1 MFKNTISIIGKRNF
15 FNLLKFIPLIFVI
28 SFLDILG
35 ITSLIPV
42 LQFLSGQEISYFNY
56 NLNNIFDNFDK
67 SKILY
72 MFLIFIFLI
81 NIFRFILALLNNYFF
96 NKVTLEIQISMQ
108 KKILQDYLFGS
119 WFQNLDKNT
128 SEKIRDVDQE
138 TSILKSN
145 IILPVFSIISD
156 ILIILIMLIFLFFHI
171 DFETLLI
178 VFVAGVI
185 CFLFFVFNKKRIT
198 NYGKFRRKYEKK
210 RFEKILEIINGIR
223 EIKFFSF
230 GDKIIQEFLKV
241 SNDLKSIYLKQ
252 GVLLIMPKN
261 ILEITV
267 LVLLITL
274 IIFFYNSGMP
284 FELIISS
291 LAVYVIATYK
301 IIPSFYKIMINL
313 QSINFA
319 SPTVDSL
326 LNVIQ
331 KKYDT
336 ENLRKIKINNFKT
349 ISYKSINFRYPN
361 SSKKIIT
368 NFNFTLKK
376 NSSVAIL
383 GDSGVGKSTL
393 IDLITG
399 LIKPDE
405 GKILIDDKETE
416 IFFSNLKDK
425 IGIVTQKLYLF
436 EASVKDNITFFQEE
450 KFTDIS
456 RLFDCLNKVNLKRFA
471 NQKDIENIIKE
482 DGKNL
487 SGGER
492 QRIGLARCLYQN
504 REIII
509 LDEPTNNLDKKSED
523 KFFETLMEIKNDKT
537 ILIVTHDN
545 RLSKF
550 CDQKILIGK
559 NHNLVEENKL

>member
-1 MFKNTISIIGKRNF
+1 MFKNTIKIIGKKNF
-15 FNLLKFIPLIFVI
+15 LTLIKFIPLIFVI
-28 SFLDILG
+28 SLLEVVG

-42 LQFLSGQEISYFNY
+42 LQFLSGQEIIYFNF
-56 NLNNIFDNFDK
+56 NFNNIVDHFDK

-72 MFLIFIFLI
+72 FFLIFIFLI
-81 NIFRFILALLNNYFF
+81 NLFRFILAILNNYFF
-96 NKVTLEIQISMQ
+96 NKATLEIQISMQ
-108 KKILQDYLFGS
+108 KKILQDFLFGS
-119 WFQNLDKNT
+119 WFQNLYKNT
-128 SEKIRDVDQE
+128 SEKLRDVDTE
-138 TSILKSN
+138 TAILKNN

-156 ILIILIMLIFLFFHI
+156 LLIIIIMMFFLFFHTDI
-171 DFETLLI
+171 ETLLI
-178 VFVAGVI
+178 IFVAGLI
-185 CFLFFVFNKKRIT
+185 CFMFFVINKKRLT

-230 GDKIIQEFLKV
+230 GDKIIKEFLKV
-241 SNDLKSIYLKQ
+241 SNDLKNIYLKQ

-267 LVLLITL
+267 LILLISL
-274 IIFFYNSGMP
+274 IIFFYNSGMS
-284 FELIISS
+284 FELIIGS

-301 IIPSFYKIMINL
+301 VIPSFYKIMINL
-313 QSINFA
+313 QNINLA

-326 LNVIQ
+326 LGVMQ
-331 KKYDT
+331 KKYDL
-336 ENLRKIKINNFKT
+336 EKLNEININNFKT
-349 ISYKSINFRYPN
+349 IHYKNINFKYPN
-361 SSKKIIT
+361 ASKKIIT

-376 NSSVAIL
+376 NTSVVIL
-383 GDSGVGKSTL
+383 GDSGAGKSTL
-393 IDLITG
+393 IDLLTG
-399 LIKPDE
+399 LIKPNE
-405 GKILIDDKETE
+405 GKILIDEKEID
-416 IFFSNLKDK
+416 IFNSNLKNK
-425 IGIVTQKLYLF
+425 IGIVSQKLYLF
-436 EASVKDNITFFQEE
+436 EASVKNNITIFQDD
-450 KFTDIS
+450 KLIDFP

-471 NQKDIENIIKE
+471 NKTNIENLIKE

-504 REIII
+504 RDIII

-523 KFFETLMEIKNDKT
+523 KFFETLMQIKNDKT

-550 CDQKILIGK
+550 CDQKILVEK
-559 NHNLVEENKL
+559 NDKLIEENYI